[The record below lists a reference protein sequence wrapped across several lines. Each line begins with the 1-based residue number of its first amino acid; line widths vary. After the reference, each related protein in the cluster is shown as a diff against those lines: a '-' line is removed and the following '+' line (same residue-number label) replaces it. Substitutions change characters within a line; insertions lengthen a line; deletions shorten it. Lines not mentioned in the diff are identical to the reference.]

1 MVSKY
6 GSLSK
11 LLFTDTDSLCY
22 DVKTD
27 DLYRD
32 FLQDLEYFDTSE
44 YPGQQ
49 FLYSERNRKVLGKMK
64 EETHGVPIEEFIKP
78 RPQGLLAFQYGGGR
92 REDPGTQQNSRDRFV
107 HRE

>member
-11 LLFTDTDSLCY
+11 LLFTDTDSLFY

-32 FLQDLEYFDTSE
+32 FLH
-44 YPGQQ
+44 PGEH

-64 EETHGVPIEEFIKP
+64 EETHGVPIEEFIQP
-78 RPQGLLAFQYGGGR
+78 LPQGLLAYQYGGGR
-92 REDPGTQQNSRDRFV
+92 REDPGTQQNSRD
-107 HRE
+107 